1 LNSGTITVEA
11 RNNTDEEPDAYGI
24 EVDGSLA
31 GLIDNSGTIKAYASS
46 GDDDASAWGIHVSS
60 DVAET
65 GQILNSGTI
74 TVEVRTDT
82 HGSAEAYGI
91 EVDGS
96 LAGLIDNSGTIEA
109 YASAHRSEHSASA
122 NGINVS
128 GEVEDGA
135 SILNRGTIT
144 AEANA
149 KDGGSANAAGIWLES
164 NVAGDVEN
172 SGTITATA
180 TSETGNSATVT
191 GFYISGDVSGTVVN
205 SGMMTLSAFADYS
218 SAYASGFYIS
228 GVVSGEVVNSGTIK
242 AVANSASY
250 SADAYGINVVD
261 KVEDGASILNSGTI
275 TADAIV
281 ETGTSVSAFA
291 GGIWLEAGVAGDVE
305 NSGTIKATAESSG
318 SASASGFYIE
328 GEVSGTVV
336 NSGTISA
343 IADAAS
349 ALAQGIYLGKMDVGM
364 IEECEGDICP
374 PPSGPSLLVAE
385 NGNTGDVVNSGAITA
400 SAMASSSAAL
410 AFGISIET
418 DWDGDVTN
426 SGTITANAE
435 INSAGS
441 AFAIGINIIGDV
453 GEDARILNSGT
464 ISATATKTDSVSYVS
479 ASAYGISIGNSEGGS
494 TVYGDIVNQGSISAT
509 VSGDGSYSSAYG
521 VFVRNMQ
528 GTFANSGVITASAD
542 DNYRSSAYGIYFKN
556 FDGEITDLGT
566 INVSGAETEYAVY
579 LGEGSGTMNVDT
591 EDNVDGL
598 MRVEDHNVI
607 LDAVGGSRVFRFED
621 ANTEDRQLEPA
632 SVVTFNGAPTGP
644 GTFTTVITDP
654 TSAWFVENEGGTKPV
669 YVAVDS
675 DDVTVNANAVAAL
688 GAQLGAFSDQLVGGA
703 DVFSSSKTSLLG
715 GALRPFASVG
725 GQHIGYDT
733 TSTAAAMDVNIANVT
748 VGMSGTMGNGMDVAF
763 GFGAFNASAD
773 TAATDLDAEGFYL
786 GGSVGQ
792 SFGAFDLNAGLGFGL
807 LASDLER
814 TVSGETASSSFDSN
828 FFTAHVGAERGFQM
842 SNGLNL
848 TGYGQVRFTRQ
859 SDDGYTE
866 TGSSANLT
874 VGDMATDVTE
884 FTLGAEVSKT
894 MDSGGIIS
902 AHATAIS
909 RNVSGD
915 SDVSVS
921 VFGQDANIQSS
932 NSDFSGLNVGFGYE
946 TEILESAILNVALD
960 HDLGDNGSGPNLS
973 AGMTWNF

>member
-1 LNSGTITVEA
+1 MGGELT
-11 RNNTDEEPDAYGI
+11 
-24 EVDGSLA
+24 GSL
-31 GLIDNSGTIKAYASS
+31 T
-46 GDDDASAWGIHVSS
+46 
-60 DVAET
+60 
-65 GQILNSGTI
+65 
-74 TVEVRTDT
+74 
-82 HGSAEAYGI
+82 
-91 EVDGS
+91 
-96 LAGLIDNSGTIEA
+96 
-109 YASAHRSEHSASA
+109 
-122 NGINVS
+122 
-128 GEVEDGA
+128 
-135 SILNRGTIT
+135 
-144 AEANA
+144 
-149 KDGGSANAAGIWLES
+149 
-164 NVAGDVEN
+164 N

-180 TSETGNSATVT
+180 ER
-191 GFYISGDVSGTVVN
+191 SG
-205 SGMMTLSAFADYS
+205 
-218 SAYASGFYIS
+218 
-228 GVVSGEVVNSGTIK
+228 
-242 AVANSASY
+242 
-250 SADAYGINVVD
+250 
-261 KVEDGASILNSGTI
+261 
-275 TADAIV
+275 
-281 ETGTSVSAFA
+281 
-291 GGIWLEAGVAGDVE
+291 
-305 NSGTIKATAESSG
+305 SSG
-318 SASASGFYIE
+318 SA
-328 GEVSGTVV
+328 
-336 NSGTISA
+336 N
-343 IADAAS
+343 
-349 ALAQGIYLGKMDVGM
+349 AL
-364 IEECEGDICP
+364 
-374 PPSGPSLLVAE
+374 
-385 NGNTGDVVNSGAITA
+385 
-400 SAMASSSAAL
+400 
-410 AFGISIET
+410 
-418 DWDGDVTN
+418 
-426 SGTITANAE
+426 
-435 INSAGS
+435 
-441 AFAIGINIIGDV
+441 GINIIADV
-453 GEDARILNSGT
+453 AVGAKVLNSGT
-464 ISATATKTDSVSYVS
+464 ISATAIGSPR
-479 ASAYGISIGNSEGGS
+479 ASAYGLSIDAGYSETV
-494 TVYGDIVNQGSISAT
+494 TVYGDIVNSGAINAT
-509 VSGDGSYSSAYG
+509 VSGDGSSASAYG
-521 VFVRNMQ
+521 VFVDNLD
-528 GTFANSGVITASAD
+528 GTFANSGVITASVDPDIAS
-542 DNYRSSAYGIYFKN
+542 SSAYGIYFKTFN
-556 FDGEITDLGT
+556 GEITDLGT
-566 INVSGAETEYAVY
+566 INVSGADEQYAVY
-579 LGEGSGTMNVDT
+579 LGDGTGTMNVDT

-598 MRVEDHNVI
+598 MRVEDHNVN

-621 ANTEDRQLEPA
+621 ANTEVRQVERA
-632 SVVTFNGAPTGP
+632 SAVTFNGAPTGP

-814 TVSGETASSSFDSN
+814 TVSGETASSSFDSS

>member
-1 LNSGTITVEA
+1 
-11 RNNTDEEPDAYGI
+11 
-24 EVDGSLA
+24 
-31 GLIDNSGTIKAYASS
+31 
-46 GDDDASAWGIHVSS
+46 
-60 DVAET
+60 
-65 GQILNSGTI
+65 
-74 TVEVRTDT
+74 
-82 HGSAEAYGI
+82 
-91 EVDGS
+91 
-96 LAGLIDNSGTIEA
+96 
-109 YASAHRSEHSASA
+109 
-122 NGINVS
+122 
-128 GEVEDGA
+128 
-135 SILNRGTIT
+135 
-144 AEANA
+144 
-149 KDGGSANAAGIWLES
+149 
-164 NVAGDVEN
+164 
-172 SGTITATA
+172 
-180 TSETGNSATVT
+180 
-191 GFYISGDVSGTVVN
+191 
-205 SGMMTLSAFADYS
+205 M
-218 SAYASGFYIS
+218 
-228 GVVSGEVVNSGTIK
+228 
-242 AVANSASY
+242 
-250 SADAYGINVVD
+250 
-261 KVEDGASILNSGTI
+261 
-275 TADAIV
+275 
-281 ETGTSVSAFA
+281 
-291 GGIWLEAGVAGDVE
+291 
-305 NSGTIKATAESSG
+305 
-318 SASASGFYIE
+318 
-328 GEVSGTVV
+328 
-336 NSGTISA
+336 
-343 IADAAS
+343 
-349 ALAQGIYLGKMDVGM
+349 
-364 IEECEGDICP
+364 
-374 PPSGPSLLVAE
+374 
-385 NGNTGDVVNSGAITA
+385 
-400 SAMASSSAAL
+400 
-410 AFGISIET
+410 
-418 DWDGDVTN
+418 
-426 SGTITANAE
+426 
-435 INSAGS
+435 
-441 AFAIGINIIGDV
+441 
-453 GEDARILNSGT
+453 
-464 ISATATKTDSVSYVS
+464 
-479 ASAYGISIGNSEGGS
+479 
-494 TVYGDIVNQGSISAT
+494 
-509 VSGDGSYSSAYG
+509 
-521 VFVRNMQ
+521 
-528 GTFANSGVITASAD
+528 
-542 DNYRSSAYGIYFKN
+542 
-556 FDGEITDLGT
+556 GT

-598 MRVEDHNVI
+598 MRVEDHNVN

-621 ANTEDRQLEPA
+621 ANTEVRQVERA
-632 SVVTFNGAPTGP
+632 SAVTFNGAPTGP

-654 TSAWFVENEGGTKPV
+654 TSAWFVEDENGDMPI

-675 DDVTVNANAVAAL
+675 DDVAVNSNAVAAL

-733 TSTAAAMDVNIANVT
+733 TSTAAAMDVNIANVA

-814 TVSGETASSSFDSN
+814 TVSGETASSSFDSS

-946 TEILESAILNVALD
+946 TEILESAVLNVAID